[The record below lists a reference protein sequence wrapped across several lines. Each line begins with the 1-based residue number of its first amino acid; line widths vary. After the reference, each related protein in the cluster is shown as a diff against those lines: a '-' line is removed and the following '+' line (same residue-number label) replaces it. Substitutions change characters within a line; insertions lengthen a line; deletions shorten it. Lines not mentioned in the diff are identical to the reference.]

1 MTGLC
6 WGTDSRCVDATT
18 QYAQTES
25 WKMEMTCKWQV
36 TKGANCQWFPRGSA
50 GKCSGSDS
58 RCEGTADMNECY
70 SIGSCKWSSEEQV
83 DTSGVVMVTA
93 SDSAHGQRRLR
104 ETPTHADLSVQLAIK
119 HGIAA
124 SYTNV
129 EPFEVAI
136 TKNEVR
142 GQDMKLSYKIL
153 VVGTANRSPIAADEL
168 VKVANEEL
176 DEQSINMTFANAKME
191 AVSTQHQTRM
201 FSFEKRPAAT
211 SSTESSSTGSS
222 EPRNER
228 GSEMVSRAAMSR
240 GMFVLTLAVILAP
253 RQCSTH

>member
-1 MTGLC
+1 M
-6 WGTDSRCVDATT
+6 W
-18 QYAQTES
+18 
-25 WKMEMTCKWQV
+25 
-36 TKGANCQWFPRGSA
+36 SA
-50 GKCSGSDS
+50 
-58 RCEGTADMNECY
+58 
-70 SIGSCKWSSEEQV
+70 EEQV

-142 GQDMKLSYKIL
+142 GQDMKLAYKIL
-153 VVGTANRSPIAADEL
+153 VVGIANRSTITAEEL

-191 AVSTQHQTRM
+191 AVTTQHQTRV
-201 FSFEKRPAAT
+201 FSFEKQPAAAT
-211 SSTESSSTGSS
+211 STESSSTGSS

-228 GSEMVSRAAMSR
+228 GSELVSSASTSD
-240 GMFVLTLAVILAP
+240 GVLVLTLAVILASCQ
-253 RQCSTH
+253 RSYY